1 MKFCQIDRY
10 LFDNSAIPILGYV
23 VAQVEVGL
31 PFLFCIPSQ
40 LILASQ
46 PSVQYYQP
54 AVPRPSPDPLT
65 DCRTNF
71 KIIIIKLLE
80 PSLGRMSWCADNNY
94 GPRILQNGCVSFL
107 VQVQI
112 KFSNYYENIL
122 EYVKGMHPIPP
133 VMLDLVG
140 SV

>member
-94 GPRILQNGCVSFL
+94 GSRILQCILFGL
-107 VQVQI
+107 GIDQI
-112 KFSNYYENIL
+112 QQLFENIL
-122 EYVKGMHPIPP
+122 EYVKGMHLIPP
-133 VMLDLVG
+133 VMLALVG